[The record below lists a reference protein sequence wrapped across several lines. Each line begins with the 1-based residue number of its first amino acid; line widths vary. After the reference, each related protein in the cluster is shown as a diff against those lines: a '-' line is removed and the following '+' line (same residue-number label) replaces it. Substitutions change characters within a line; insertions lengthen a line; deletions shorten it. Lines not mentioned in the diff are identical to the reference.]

1 MSILEWLGLKRDSAR
16 EKAGETETVR
26 RIVGELR
33 ALPPDRARY
42 VAAFAFVL
50 ARVAHADLVITEDE
64 TRRMEQIVRD
74 LGHLPAA
81 QAILAVEIAR
91 RQSELTGGTENFLVT
106 RELKE
111 IATREQCRELLDCLF
126 AVSAADDSISS
137 VEESQIRQIAS
148 ELGFSLEELVEIRSA
163 WNDKREILRRP
174 GVSGGTRAGEEV
186 S

>member
-1 MSILEWLGLKRDSAR
+1 MSILEWLGLKRDR
-16 EKAGETETVR
+16 EREEMGDTETVR

-33 ALPPDRARY
+33 GLPPEQARY
-42 VAAFAFVL
+42 VGAFAFVL

-64 TRRMEQIVRD
+64 THKMERIVRD

-81 QAILAVEIAR
+81 QAILAVEIAK

-137 VEESQIRQIAS
+137 VEETQIRQIAS

-174 GVSGGTRAGEEV
+174 GVAGGARAGEEV

>member
-1 MSILEWLGLKRDSAR
+1 MSILEWLGLKRDHPR
-16 EKAGETETVR
+16 EVTGDTETVR

-33 ALPPDRARY
+33 ALPPEQARY
-42 VAAFAFVL
+42 VAAFAFIL
-50 ARVAHADLVITEDE
+50 ARVAHADLVISEEE
-64 TRRMEQIVRD
+64 THKMERIVRD

-81 QAILAVEIAR
+81 QAILAVEIAK
-91 RQSELTGGTENFLVT
+91 RQSELAGGTENFLVT

-126 AVSAADDSISS
+126 AVSAADDAISS
-137 VEESQIRQIAS
+137 VEETQIRQVAS
-148 ELGFSLEELVEIRSA
+148 ELGFSLSDLVEIRSA

-174 GVSGGTRAGEEV
+174 PGREREEV

>member
-1 MSILEWLGLKRDSAR
+1 MSILEWLGLKPTAVQD
-16 EKAGETETVR
+16 EAGETETVR

-33 ALPPDRARY
+33 ALPPEQARY
-42 VAAFAFVL
+42 VAAFAFIL
-50 ARVAHADLVITEDE
+50 ARVAHADLVISEQE
-64 TRRMEQIVRD
+64 TLRMEHIVRD

-81 QAILAVEIAR
+81 QAILAVEIAK

-126 AVSAADDSISS
+126 AVAAADDSISGA
-137 VEESQIRQIAS
+137 EEAQIRQVAS
-148 ELGFSLEELVEIRSA
+148 ELGFTLAELVEIRSA

-174 GVSGGTRAGEEV
+174 AGRAEG

>member
-1 MSILEWLGLKRDSAR
+1 MSILEWLGLKR
-16 EKAGETETVR
+16 EKAQGDAGETDTVR

-33 ALPPDRARY
+33 ALPPERARY

-50 ARVAHADLVITEDE
+50 ARVAHADLTISKEETE
-64 TRRMEQIVRD
+64 RMERIVRD

-81 QAILAVEIAR
+81 QAILAVEIAK
-91 RQSELTGGTENFLVT
+91 RQSELSGGTENFLVT

-126 AVSAADDSISS
+126 AVSAADDSISGA
-137 VEESQIRQIAS
+137 EELQIRQIAS
-148 ELGFSLEELVEIRSA
+148 ELGFSLEELVEIRSS

-174 GVSGGTRAGEEV
+174 AGREQ
-186 S
+186 